1 MSNDIL
7 KLKPQGIWKEFNGI
21 LGVPRPSKKEA
32 KMVAYLEK
40 WAKDHKVN
48 YVKEECGNII
58 LSVPA
63 TKGMEDRQT
72 VILQAHMDMVC
83 EKNSDKKHDF
93 EKDPIEPVIK
103 GEWLHANGTT
113 LGADDGIGVAAALA
127 VIADPKVEHGPIECI
142 FTVDEETGLT
152 GAEKLDPKDFTGRI
166 LLNLDSEDEGEIFI
180 GCAGGMDT
188 IVKVWYELEPAPED
202 STAYRIT
209 VSGLKGGHSGDDINK
224 NLANANKLLT
234 RILWQGTNWFDL
246 ALYDFQG
253 GNLRN
258 AIAREATAVAFVPN
272 DSIEHFLHYVKDM
285 EKHFKQEYQVTEPGL
300 KVTAEVAEVQP
311 DVVIDE
317 MAQYNLLNGLYAC
330 PHGVIA
336 MSQTIPNFVET
347 STNLASCKKKEGYFF
362 IQTSQRS
369 SIESSKQDIANMVE
383 AVWSLADADVEHTD
397 GYPGW
402 APNPDSAILDIAV
415 NCYKKRFKKDPK
427 VRAIHAGL
435 ECGLIGDKI
444 PGMDMISFGPTLR
457 GVHSPDE
464 RCEIK
469 TVQMFWD
476 FMCDI
481 LKNAP
486 KAGATKTVVKKAA
499 AKKAVAKKATA
510 EKKATA
516 AKKAPAK
523 KAAAKKAPAKK
534 AAEEKKAPV
543 AKKAPAKKAP
553 AKKAPAH
560 KSQAKKATASKKA
573 ASVQKAAVSRATVK
587 KTAVKKGK
595 K

>member
-1 MSNDIL
+1 MNEEIL
-7 KLKPQGIWKEFNGI
+7 KLAPKGIWKEFQGI
-21 LGVPRPSKKEA
+21 LNVPRPSKREA
-32 KMVAYLEK
+32 QMVAYLEQ
-40 WAKDHKVN
+40 WAKDHKVD
-48 YVKEECGNII
+48 YIKEECGNII
-58 LSVPA
+58 MRVPA
-63 TKGMEDRQT
+63 TKGMENRQT

-83 EKNSDKKHDF
+83 EKNGDKKHDF
-93 EKDPIEPVIK
+93 EKDPIEAVIK

-113 LGADDGIGVAAALA
+113 LGADDGMGVAGALA
-127 VIADPKVEHGPIECI
+127 VIADPKVEHGPLECI
-142 FTVDEETGLT
+142 FTIDEETGLT
-152 GAEKLDPKDFTGRI
+152 GAMKLDPKDFKGRI

-188 IVKVWYELEPAPED
+188 IVKVWYDLEPAPEE

-234 RILWQGTNWFDL
+234 RILYSATEWFDL
-246 ALYDFQG
+246 SLYDFQG

-258 AIAREATAVAFVPN
+258 AIAREATAVAYLPNECCDDFV
-272 DSIEHFLHYVKDM
+272 HYVKDM
-285 EKHFKQEYQVTEPGL
+285 ETAFKKEYQVTEPTL
-300 KVTAEVAEVQP
+300 KVTVEVAETQP

-317 MAQYNLLNGLYAC
+317 MSQYNLLNGLYAC

-402 APNPDSAILDIAV
+402 APNPNSVICDIAV
-415 NCYKKRFKKDPK
+415 KAYQKRFGKDPK
-427 VRAIHAGL
+427 VKAIHAGL
-435 ECGLIGDKI
+435 ECGLIGDKV

-481 LKNAP
+481 LKNVPVAE
-486 KAGATKTVVKKAA
+486 VKKTT
-499 AKKAVAKKATA
+499 AKKACAKKTC
-510 EKKATA
+510 
-516 AKKAPAK
+516 AKK
-523 KAAAKKAPAKK
+523 
-534 AAEEKKAPV
+534 
-543 AKKAPAKKAP
+543 
-553 AKKAPAH
+553 
-560 KSQAKKATASKKA
+560 
-573 ASVQKAAVSRATVK
+573 
-587 KTAVKKGK
+587 
-595 K
+595 

>member
-40 WAKDHKVN
+40 WAKDHKVK

-58 LSVPA
+58 MSVPA
-63 TKGMEDRQT
+63 TKGMEDRET

-152 GAEKLDPKDFTGRI
+152 GAMKLDPKDFTGRI

-188 IVKVWYELEPAPED
+188 IIKVWYELEPAPED

-234 RILWQGTNWFDL
+234 RILWQATTWFDL

-258 AIAREATAVAFVPN
+258 AIAREATAVAFIPN
-272 DSIEHFLHYVKDM
+272 DCAKDFEHYVKDM

-317 MAQYNLLNGLYAC
+317 MSQFNLLNGLYAC

-369 SIESSKQDIANMVE
+369 SIESSKQDIADMVE
-383 AVWSLADADVEHTD
+383 AVWSLANADVEHTD

-486 KAGATKTVVKKAA
+486 KAGVTKKADP
-499 AKKAVAKKATA
+499 AKKAV
-510 EKKATA
+510 

-534 AAEEKKAPV
+534 AAAKKVTAEKAPAEKKAPA
-543 AKKAPAKKAP
+543 AKKATAKKA
-553 AKKAPAH
+553 ARTKAPAH
-560 KSQAKKATASKKA
+560 KSQAKKAVGSKKT

-587 KTAVKKGK
+587 KTTVRKGK

>member
-40 WAKDHKVN
+40 WAKDHKVK

-58 LSVPA
+58 MSVPA

-93 EKDPIEPVIK
+93 EKDPIEPVIN

-127 VIADPKVEHGPIECI
+127 VIADPKVEHGPLECI

-152 GAEKLDPKDFTGRI
+152 GAMKLDPKDFTGRI

-188 IVKVWYELEPAPED
+188 IIKVWYELEPAPEEH
-202 STAYRIT
+202 TAYRIT

-234 RILWQGTNWFDL
+234 RILWQATNWFDL

-258 AIAREATAVAFVPN
+258 AIAREATAVGFIPN
-272 DSIEHFLHYVKDM
+272 ESVDDFLHYVKDM

-317 MAQYNLLNGLYAC
+317 MSQFNLLNGLYAC

-369 SIESSKQDIANMVE
+369 SIESSKQDIADMVE

-402 APNPDSAILDIAV
+402 APNPNSAILDIAV
-415 NCYKKRFKKDPK
+415 GCYKKRFKKDPK

-464 RCEIK
+464 RCEIA

-486 KAGATKTVVKKAA
+486 KAEAPKAKKAA
-499 AKKAVAKKATA
+499 PAKKAPAKKATA
-510 EKKATA
+510 EKKA
-516 AKKAPAK
+516 PA
-523 KAAAKKAPAKK
+523 
-534 AAEEKKAPV
+534 

-553 AKKAPAH
+553 AKKTP
-560 KSQAKKATASKKA
+560 AKKAATKKA
-573 ASVQKAAVSRATVK
+573 AK
-587 KTAVKKGK
+587 K
-595 K
+595 

>member
-1 MSNDIL
+1 MSNEIL
-7 KLKPQGIWKEFNGI
+7 KLKPEGIWKEFNGI

-40 WAKDHKVN
+40 WAKDHKVK

-58 LSVPA
+58 MSVPA

-83 EKNSDKKHDF
+83 EKNNDKKHDF

-127 VIADPKVEHGPIECI
+127 VIADPKVEHGPLECI

-152 GAEKLDPKDFTGRI
+152 GAMKLDPKDFTGRI

-188 IVKVWYELEPAPED
+188 IIKVWYELEPAPEEA
-202 STAYRIT
+202 TAYRIT

-234 RILWQGTNWFDL
+234 RILWQATTWFDL
-246 ALYDFQG
+246 QLYDFQG

-258 AIAREATAVAFVPN
+258 AIAREATAVAFIPN
-272 DSIEHFLHYVKDM
+272 DCVKDFEHYVKDM

-300 KVTAEVAEVQP
+300 KVTVEVAEVQP

-317 MAQYNLLNGLYAC
+317 MSQFNLLNGLYAC

-402 APNPDSAILDIAV
+402 APNPNSAILDVAV
-415 NCYKKRFKKDPK
+415 NCYKKRFKKEPK

-464 RCEIK
+464 RCEIP

-486 KAGATKTVVKKAA
+486 KT
-499 AKKAVAKKATA
+499 
-510 EKKATA
+510 E
-516 AKKAPAK
+516 AK
-523 KAAAKKAPAKK
+523 KAAAKKEPAKK
-534 AAEEKKAPV
+534 ATDE
-543 AKKAPAKKAP
+543 KKAPAKKAP
-553 AKKAPAH
+553 AKKAPA
-560 KSQAKKATASKKA
+560 KKAKK
-573 ASVQKAAVSRATVK
+573 
-587 KTAVKKGK
+587 
-595 K
+595 

>member
-7 KLKPQGIWKEFNGI
+7 KLKPEGIWKEFNGI

-40 WAKDHKVN
+40 WAKDHKVK

-58 LSVPA
+58 MSVPA

-127 VIADPKVEHGPIECI
+127 VIADPKVEHGPLECI

-152 GAEKLDPKDFTGRI
+152 GAMKLDPEDFTGRI

-272 DSIEHFLHYVKDM
+272 DSITHFLHYVKDM

-300 KVTAEVAEVQP
+300 KVTADVAEVQP

-402 APNPDSAILDIAV
+402 APNPNSAILDVAV
-415 NCYKKRFKKDPK
+415 NCYKKRFKKEPK

-464 RCEIK
+464 RCEIA

-486 KAGATKTVVKKAA
+486 KGGEAKKATVKKAASKKAA
-499 AKKAVAKKATA
+499 AKKATVVKAATEEATA
-510 EKKATA
+510 EKKTTA
-516 AKKAPAK
+516 K
-523 KAAAKKAPAKK
+523 
-534 AAEEKKAPV
+534 
-543 AKKAPAKKAP
+543 KKAP

-560 KSQAKKATASKKA
+560 KSQAKKATADKKA
-573 ASVQKAAVSRATVK
+573 ASVKKAAVNKA
-587 KTAVKKGK
+587 AVKKAAAK
-595 K
+595 KTQAKKAKR

>member
-1 MSNDIL
+1 
-7 KLKPQGIWKEFNGI
+7 
-21 LGVPRPSKKEA
+21 
-32 KMVAYLEK
+32 
-40 WAKDHKVN
+40 
-48 YVKEECGNII
+48 
-58 LSVPA
+58 
-63 TKGMEDRQT
+63 
-72 VILQAHMDMVC
+72 
-83 EKNSDKKHDF
+83 
-93 EKDPIEPVIK
+93 
-103 GEWLHANGTT
+103 
-113 LGADDGIGVAAALA
+113 VAAALA
-127 VIADPKVEHGPIECI
+127 VIADPKVEHGPLECI

-152 GAEKLDPKDFTGRI
+152 GAMKLDPTDFTGRI

-188 IVKVWYELEPAPED
+188 IIKVWYELEPAPED
-202 STAYRIT
+202 STAYRVT

-258 AIAREATAVAFVPN
+258 AIAREATAVVFIPN
-272 DSIEHFLHYVKDM
+272 DCTDDFLHYVRDM
-285 EKHFKQEYQVTEPGL
+285 ENHFKREYQVTEPGL
-300 KVTAEVAEVQP
+300 KVTAEVEEVQP

-317 MAQYNLLNGLYAC
+317 MSQYDLLNGLNAC

-347 STNLASCKKKEGYFF
+347 STNLASCKKKEGYFL

-369 SIESSKQDIANMVE
+369 SIESSKQDIADMVE

-402 APNPDSAILDIAV
+402 TPNPNSVILDVAV
-415 NCYKKRFKKDPK
+415 NCYKKRFNKDPK

-464 RCEIK
+464 RCEIA

-481 LKNAP
+481 LKDVPKIGETKAKAP
-486 KAGATKTVVKKAA
+486 KKAA
-499 AKKAVAKKATA
+499 AKKASEKKAPAKKAT
-510 EKKATA
+510 

-523 KAAAKKAPAKK
+523 KAAA
-534 AAEEKKAPV
+534 EEATTEKEAKKAPV
-543 AKKAPAKKAP
+543 KKAPM
-553 AKKAPAH
+553 H
-560 KSQAKKATASKKA
+560 KSQAKKATGDKKT
-573 ASVQKAAVSRATVK
+573 ASVQKASVNRATTKQNAAK
-587 KTAVKKGK
+587 KSPANKAAKR
-595 K
+595 

>member
-1 MSNDIL
+1 MSDNIL
-7 KLKPQGIWKEFNGI
+7 KLKPEGIWKEFNGI

-40 WAKDHKVN
+40 WAKDHKVK
-48 YVKEECGNII
+48 YVKEDCGNII
-58 LSVPA
+58 MSVPA

-127 VIADPKVEHGPIECI
+127 VIADPKVEHGPLECI

-152 GAEKLDPKDFTGRI
+152 GAMKLDPKDFTGRI

-188 IVKVWYELEPAPED
+188 IIKVWYELEPAPED
-202 STAYRIT
+202 STAYRVT

-258 AIAREATAVAFVPN
+258 AIAREATAVVFIPN
-272 DSIEHFLHYVKDM
+272 DCTDDFLHYVRDM
-285 EKHFKQEYQVTEPGL
+285 ENHFKREYQVTEPGL
-300 KVTAEVAEVQP
+300 KVTAEVEEVQP

-317 MAQYNLLNGLYAC
+317 MSQYDLLNGLNAC

-402 APNPDSAILDIAV
+402 APNPNSAILDIAV
-415 NCYKKRFKKDPK
+415 TCYKKRFKKDPK

-464 RCEIK
+464 RCEIA

-481 LKNAP
+481 LKDVPKIGETKAKAP
-486 KAGATKTVVKKAA
+486 KKAA
-499 AKKAVAKKATA
+499 AKKATEKKAPAKKAT
-510 EKKATA
+510 

-523 KAAAKKAPAKK
+523 KAAA
-534 AAEEKKAPV
+534 EEATTEKEAKKAPV
-543 AKKAPAKKAP
+543 KKAPL
-553 AKKAPAH
+553 H
-560 KSQAKKATASKKA
+560 KSQAKKATGDKKT
-573 ASVQKAAVSRATVK
+573 ASVQKASVNRATNKQNAAK
-587 KTAVKKGK
+587 KSPANKAAKR
-595 K
+595 

>member
-1 MSNDIL
+1 MSNEIL
-7 KLKPQGIWKEFNGI
+7 KLKPEGIWKEFNGI

-40 WAKDHKVN
+40 WAKDHKVK

-58 LSVPA
+58 MTVPA

-83 EKNSDKKHDF
+83 EKNNDKKHDF

-127 VIADPKVEHGPIECI
+127 VIADPKVEHGPLECI

-152 GAEKLDPKDFTGRI
+152 GAMKLDPKDFSGRI

-188 IVKVWYELEPAPED
+188 IIKVWYELEPAPEEA
-202 STAYRIT
+202 TAYRIT

-234 RILWQGTNWFDL
+234 RILWQATTWFDL
-246 ALYDFQG
+246 QLYDFQG

-258 AIAREATAVAFVPN
+258 AIAREATAVAFIPN
-272 DSIEHFLHYVKDM
+272 DCVKDFEHYVKDM

-300 KVTAEVAEVQP
+300 KVTVEVAEVQP

-317 MAQYNLLNGLYAC
+317 MSQFNLLNGLYAC

-402 APNPDSAILDIAV
+402 APNPNSAILDVAV
-415 NCYKKRFKKDPK
+415 NCYKKRFKKEPK

-464 RCEIK
+464 RCEIP

-486 KAGATKTVVKKAA
+486 KAEAKKSA
-499 AKKAVAKKATA
+499 AKKTPAKKATA
-510 EKKATA
+510 EKKA
-516 AKKAPAK
+516 PAK
-523 KAAAKKAPAKK
+523 KTKK
-534 AAEEKKAPV
+534 
-543 AKKAPAKKAP
+543 
-553 AKKAPAH
+553 
-560 KSQAKKATASKKA
+560 
-573 ASVQKAAVSRATVK
+573 
-587 KTAVKKGK
+587 
-595 K
+595 